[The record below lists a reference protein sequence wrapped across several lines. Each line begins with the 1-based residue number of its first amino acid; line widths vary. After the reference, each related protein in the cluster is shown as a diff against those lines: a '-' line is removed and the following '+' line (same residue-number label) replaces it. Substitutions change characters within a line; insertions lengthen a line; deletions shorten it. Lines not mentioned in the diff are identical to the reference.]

1 MPYMVG
7 RRRKA
12 PAGVVRSPSCFCLD
26 VPRSP
31 SHAVHGPATGCQ
43 QALGFLQSRN
53 DPSAHEPP
61 AAATVISWRAAPVEA
76 SWFARLGGHETAARW
91 EPAADAA
98 SASGRQAASAIH
110 LIVRAEC
117 AR

>member
-1 MPYMVG
+1 MVG
-7 RRRKA
+7 RKPKA
-12 PAGVVRSPSCFCLD
+12 PAGVVRSPSRFCLD

-43 QALGFLQSRN
+43 HAPGFRQSRN
-53 DPSAHEPP
+53 GPCVDERR
-61 AAATVISWRAAPVEA
+61 AAATVINWRAAPVDA
-76 SWFARLGGHETAARW
+76 SWFARLAGHEAAARF

-110 LIVRAEC
+110 LIVRADY